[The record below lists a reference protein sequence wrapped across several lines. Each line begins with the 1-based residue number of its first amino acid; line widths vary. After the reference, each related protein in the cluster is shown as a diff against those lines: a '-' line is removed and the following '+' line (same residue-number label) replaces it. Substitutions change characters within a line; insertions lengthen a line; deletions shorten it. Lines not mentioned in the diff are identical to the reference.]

1 MTKRGLI
8 ITNGLL
14 WAVAAFNIL
23 KKGLPALGQDHRW
36 WILAIAVV
44 TAVGFWMMF
53 RRVSTKYAD
62 RVVALEGERFPIYKF
77 MSPKGYLVIGLMM
90 SMGIGFSLIPGVPLA
105 FFASFYPGLG
115 LGLLSGAVRFF
126 LRAK

>member
-23 KKGLPALGQDHRW
+23 KKGLPALWQDHRW
-36 WILAIAVV
+36 WVVAIALVI
-44 TAVGFWMMF
+44 AAGFWIMF

-62 RVVALEGERFPIYKF
+62 RVMALEGERFPIYKF

-126 LRAK
+126 VRAM